1 MCAASTCCS
10 TSAIPISAPQKH
22 RDRPAATRVGNLRP
36 TSTWRASMQSVL
48 NPPRKPRDSTEDL
61 VNQVAGDAGNRMR
74 KLSAEPAAA
83 GHTTKSGTPYAATV
97 IKLMLENNGQSR

>member
-22 RDRPAATRVGNLRP
+22 RDRPAATRVGSLRP
-36 TSTWRASMQSVL
+36 ASTWRASMQSVL
-48 NPPRKPRDSTEDL
+48 NPRDSTEDL